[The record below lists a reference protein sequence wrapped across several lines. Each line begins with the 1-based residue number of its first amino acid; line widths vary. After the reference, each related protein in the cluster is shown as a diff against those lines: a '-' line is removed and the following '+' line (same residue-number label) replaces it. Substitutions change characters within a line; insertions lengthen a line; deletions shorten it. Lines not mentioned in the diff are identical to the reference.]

1 MKKPTIFN
9 ILVLWTGFFGLL
21 SNSFRGFDKIAF
33 YLSEGM
39 FWRRI
44 VSEQNISILS
54 FLHNE
59 QTFPTFGWNFLG
71 GVVKT
76 ALCVSAERLWGDK
89 KWKNQKFSTFSFF
102 EREFSDFCRILTGGL
117 SKLPSTC
124 PKEGFEEELFLN
136 KTSLFYH
143 FRTMSKHFQLL
154 VEIFWAVL
162 SKLHSWCSQQHFEEE
177 NHFFEKIISFF
188 YHFQTLCEK
197 KFGFLVVCF
206 RLGCQSSILRVSRK
220 NWEKCCWKD

>member
-1 MKKPTIFN
+1 MKKPKIFN
-9 ILVLWTGFFGLL
+9 ILVLWTGIFGLL
-21 SNSFRGFDKIAF
+21 SNSYRGFVKIAF
-33 YLSEGM
+33 YLSEGR

-44 VSEQNISILS
+44 VSEQNSSILS
-54 FLHNE
+54 FSHNE
-59 QTFPTFGWNFLG
+59 QTFPTFGWKFLG

-76 ALCVSAERLWGDK
+76 ALCVSAEKLLGDK
-89 KWKNQKFSTFSFF
+89 KWKSQKFSTFSFF

-154 VEIFWAVL
+154 VEIFWAVFQNAFL
-162 SKLHSWCSQQHFEEE
+162 VFLTTFWGK
-177 NHFFEKIISFF
+177 NHFFEKIISFLLSF
-188 YHFQTLCEK
+188 SDICEK
-197 KFGFLVVCF
+197 NLDCF
-206 RLGCQSSILRVSRK
+206 RLGMSSTLRVSRK